1 MVMDEKI
8 AKVYQNLKQEGID
21 DVRAKDIIQKIEEYY
36 DCLSDFNLEELDY
49 IGALKAIQY
58 GRFLKSNN
66 ASGENA
72 KVWNDAK
79 VYSDDN
85 NVIWKP
91 RNFQEASIIGIP
103 QWCVSAQ
110 DYHWNNHLN
119 SGDTI
124 YMIYCGWESGNRQ
137 FVSAC
142 VERNGNIILYESG
155 HDRIE
160 GVEKEQYLK
169 NLGNALS
176 VLKPSNNRLNCLI
189 SRKS

>member
-1 MVMDEKI
+1 MDEKI

-85 NVIWKP
+85 IVIWKP

-160 GVEKEQYLK
+160 V
-169 NLGNALS
+169 
-176 VLKPSNNRLNCLI
+176 
-189 SRKS
+189 SRKNSI